1 LNGIPVE
8 VTKADNRGELIA
20 KFCFDDAKGFVAPGT
35 VQLTLAGTTEEG
47 ESFSGTDTIKVIKIK
62 G

>member
-1 LNGIPVE
+1 M
-8 VTKADNRGELIA
+8 TKADNRGELIA